1 MNIPVRK
8 KIEYIE
14 LTGTFTG
21 VSLLRFFFFS
31 FVIKLTVFINL
42 FNFRFRFFFALT
54 CCLHFSQELKDR
66 ALVLSCDVK
75 SVLSPMWLDL
85 VGYWSVLVMTGRY
98 VFTDLPLVPWQLA
111 SDVVGSEIVNS
122 GAISSGLVGSWV
134 MVSWMMS
141 SWVMG
146 SWMVGTTCKVLD
158 SRFVGFCLET
168 GRFLSGCG
176 INSLSASRFN
186 YNVYEIDRI

>member
-1 MNIPVRK
+1 ML
-8 KIEYIE
+8 
-14 LTGTFTG
+14 LT
-21 VSLLRFFFFS
+21 L
-31 FVIKLTVFINL
+31 
-42 FNFRFRFFFALT
+42 
-54 CCLHFSQELKDR
+54 SQELKDR

-75 SVLSPMWLDL
+75 SVLSPMWLVL

-98 VFTDLPLVPWQLA
+98 VFIDLPLVPWQLA
-111 SDVVGSEIVNS
+111 SDVVGSEIVNC

-134 MVSWMMS
+134 MGSWMMS
-141 SWVMG
+141 

-168 GRFLSGCG
+168 GRFLGGCG

-186 YNVYEIDRI
+186 YNVYKIDRI